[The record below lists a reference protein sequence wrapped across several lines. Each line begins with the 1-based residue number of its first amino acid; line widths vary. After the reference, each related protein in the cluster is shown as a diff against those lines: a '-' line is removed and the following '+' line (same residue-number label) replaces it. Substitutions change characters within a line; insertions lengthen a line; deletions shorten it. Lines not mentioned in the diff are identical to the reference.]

1 MLVSKAVGFVV
12 ATACQH
18 SHDLSRN
25 PFNFKI
31 TTTKLSRETTVQM
44 GTKDKFNALDL
55 LSKFTKHL
63 QGMIYQFRL
72 LPDRT
77 TQIPYASEH
86 IQDLFG
92 LTVADVEQDASAF
105 LALVHPEDFK
115 YFVALSNESAAH
127 LTPWSCEFR
136 ICHPDGSIRWCY
148 GNSTPEKEPDGSVL
162 WTGYV
167 KDITETK
174 QLKQRAIMSD
184 VAQQSLLDTIPDLLF
199 ESNLEGICLE
209 VYSVTT
215 SMISNSRDLLIGKP
229 IHEFLTQQASV
240 EVLAAIKEADQQ
252 GHSHGKQYSIDLA
265 SKRYWFEMS
274 VGKITQGD
282 IPHFL
287 VLCRDITSRKQV
299 EEKLWVDTV
308 AFNTISQGIVVTDAQ
323 QKIIAINDAYTKIT
337 GYTLDEILGKTSP
350 CLQPDHVDSQTLK
363 AINHAL
369 ENSQEFVGEL
379 LNTRKNGDQYWSELT
394 ITPVLGDKN
403 KNHLTN
409 YIGILRDIT
418 DRKLGQE
425 KLDVTQRALVQ
436 TNERLSDLYEFAPI
450 GYLTLDQKGI
460 VTEANWKARS
470 LLGIKRKD
478 LGSVGFSRY
487 LTFESKRFWKSQF
500 SILNSLENGGE
511 LEFELRLSREDESL
525 NIDVKLSC
533 ICAHIDHH
541 AAIRITLFDIT
552 KTKQAEAQLK
562 QQEAYQRSLLDNFP
576 YMVWL
581 KDEKGRLLTVNKAYI
596 TAAGKHDLCEMIGK
610 TDLDFWPTALAKAYM
625 ADDKEVYHSGKSK
638 TIDELIEINGQQ
650 VWFETYKSPVM
661 VDEYIVGTVGFARNI
676 SASKRAF
683 GYEQFK
689 NKMLE
694 LVVREDS
701 LQVTLD
707 SINKGIEQLNPEMF
721 CLIALMDTSGKTLN
735 IVSAPSLPQGFIN
748 AVQGIKVGMGM
759 GSIGTAAYIKQRV
772 IVEDI
777 STHPYWKKNAAIAI
791 ESGIGSSW
799 AQPILDAKGQVLGTF
814 GIYHHE
820 PQSPSES
827 DITLIEQSAHLI
839 SIAIERRSS
848 DSKIE
853 YLAYYDNL
861 TGLPNRRFLFEQ
873 LKRAI
878 SMNQETGAHG
888 ALLYIDIDQFKT
900 INDSRGHDVG
910 DLLLVEVA
918 ERLKSCLHAAD
929 TVARVSGDEFVVL
942 LESLEKEAIAT
953 AKQVETVA
961 DRILKVFSKP
971 FKILKQRYYVS
982 ASIGIALFGKEN
994 SDVEEIL
1001 KQSDI
1006 AMYQAKGS
1014 GRNTYR
1020 FFDPQVQRNITA
1032 LVGLEAELRDA
1043 IKLGELQ
1050 LFYQVQVDHLGQPFG
1065 AEALIRWIHPKRG
1078 MIPPLQFIPLAEES
1092 GLIIPLGLWILDS
1105 ACAQLKAWQAH
1116 SGTRELTLSVNI
1128 SAKQFKQ
1135 PNFAAEVKNLI
1146 EKHGIDSANLRM
1158 ELTESVLLDD
1168 VEQTIEYMHAL
1179 GQLGV
1184 QFSLDDF
1191 GTGYSSLQYL
1201 KRLPLYQLKIDQSF
1215 VRDIVTDSHDR
1226 TIVRTIIAMAQSMYI
1241 SVIAEGV
1248 ETKEQQE
1255 LLLTNGC
1262 RRYQGYYFGRP
1273 VPIDEFNQTFF
1284 TKQMH

>member
-1 MLVSKAVGFVV
+1 MVIG
-12 ATACQH
+12 
-18 SHDLSRN
+18 D
-25 PFNFKI
+25 
-31 TTTKLSRETTVQM
+31 KL
-44 GTKDKFNALDL
+44 NALDL

-86 IQDLFG
+86 IKELFG
-92 LTVADVEQDASAF
+92 LTLADVEADASPL
-105 LALVHPEDFK
+105 LALIHTEDFQH
-115 YFVALSNESAAH
+115 FIALSKESEQN

-136 ICHPDGSIRWCY
+136 ICHPDGTIRWFY
-148 GNSTPEKEPDGSVL
+148 GNSSPERESDGSTL

-167 KDITETK
+167 KDITESK
-174 QLKQRAIMSD
+174 EFKQRAIMSD
-184 VAQQSLLDTIPDLLF
+184 VAQESLLDTIPDLLF
-199 ESNLEGICLE
+199 ETNQEGICLE
-209 VYSVTT
+209 VYSITT
-215 SMISNSRDLLIGKP
+215 TMLSNSREMLIGKP
-229 IHEFLTQQASV
+229 IHEFLTQQASQV
-240 EVLAAIKEADQQ
+240 VMQAVAESSKH
-252 GHSHGKQYSIDLA
+252 GHSHGKQYSIELTA
-265 SKRYWFEMS
+265 KRYWFELS
-274 VGKITQGD
+274 VAKITHD
-282 IPHFL
+282 KSPRYL
-287 VLCRDITSRKQV
+287 VLSRDITLRKQI

-308 AFNTISQGIVVTDAQ
+308 AFNTVSQGIVVTDKQ
-323 QKIIAINDAYTKIT
+323 LKIIAINDAYTKIT
-337 GYTLDEILGKTSP
+337 GYTLDELIGKPPP
-350 CLQPDHVDSQTLK
+350 CLLPNHLDNETLNS
-363 AINHAL
+363 INQAL
-369 ENSQEFVGEL
+369 ESKQEYFGEL
-379 LNTRKNGDQYWSELT
+379 LSTHKNGGQYWGELT
-394 ITPVLGDKN
+394 ITPVFGDN
-403 KNHLTN
+403 NQNHLTN
-409 YIGILRDIT
+409 YIGVLRDIS
-418 DRKLGQE
+418 DRKSAQE
-425 KLDVTQRALVQ
+425 KLDSTQRALVQ
-436 TNERLSDLYEFAPI
+436 SNERLFDLYEFAPI

-478 LGSVGFSRY
+478 LGAIGFSRY

-500 SILNSLENGGE
+500 SLLNGLENGGE
-511 LEFELRLSREDESL
+511 LEFELRLSKDDGSSS
-525 NIDVKLSC
+525 IDVKLSC
-533 ICAHIDHH
+533 ICAQVENHNV
-541 AAIRITLFDIT
+541 IRITLFDIT
-552 KTKQAEAQLK
+552 KMRHTETQLK

-581 KDEKGRLLTVNKAYI
+581 KDENGRLLTVNRAYI
-596 TAAGKHDLCEMIGK
+596 SAAGKSELCEMVGK
-610 TDLDFWPTALAKAYM
+610 TDLDFWPTELAKAYM
-625 ADDKEVYHSGKSK
+625 ADDKDVFNSGKSK
-638 TIDELIEINGQQ
+638 TIDELIEINGRQ
-650 VWFETYKSPVM
+650 VWFETYKSPVI
-661 VDEYIVGTVGFARNI
+661 VGEKIVGTVGFARNI
-676 SASKRAF
+676 SDSKKAF
-683 GYEQFK
+683 AYEQFK

-694 LVVREDS
+694 LVVLEEN

-707 SINKGIEQLNPEMF
+707 SINNGIEQLNSEMF
-721 CLIALMDTSGKTLN
+721 CLIALMDKSGKTLS
-735 IVSAPSLPQGFIN
+735 IVSAPSLPQVFVD
-748 AVQGIKVGMGM
+748 ALRSIKVGMGM
-759 GSIGTAAYIKQRV
+759 GSIGTAAFLKQRV

-777 STHPYWKKNAAIAI
+777 ATHPYWSRNKEIALA
-791 ESGIGSSW
+791 SGIGSSW
-799 AQPILDAKGQVLGTF
+799 AQPILDAKGRVLGAF
-814 GIYHHE
+814 GIYHHA
-820 PQSPSES
+820 PQLPNEN
-827 DITLIEQSAHLI
+827 DIALIEQSAHLI
-839 SIAIERRSS
+839 SIALERRSS

-853 YLAYYDNL
+853 YLAYYDDL

-873 LKRAI
+873 LKRAV

-910 DLLLVEVA
+910 DLLLIDVA

-929 TVARVSGDEFVVL
+929 VVARVSGDEFVVL
-942 LESLEKEAIAT
+942 LETLEKEAIVS

-961 DRILKVFSKP
+961 ERILKVFSRP

-982 ASIGIALFGKEN
+982 ASIGIALFSKETL
-994 SDVEEIL
+994 DVEEIL

-1006 AMYQAKGS
+1006 AMYQAKDS
-1014 GRNTYR
+1014 GRNAFR
-1020 FFDPQVQRNITA
+1020 FFDPKVQRNITA
-1032 LVGLEAELRDA
+1032 LAGLEAELRDA
-1043 IKLGELQ
+1043 IKSDELQ

-1078 MIPPLQFIPLAEES
+1078 MIPPMQFIPLAEES
-1092 GLIIPLGLWILDS
+1092 GLIVPLGLWILDT

-1116 SGTRELTLSVNI
+1116 PSTSELTLSVNI

-1135 PNFAAEVKNLI
+1135 RNFTAEVKNLI
-1146 EKHGIDSANLRM
+1146 EKYAIDPANLRM

-1273 VPIDEFNQTFF
+1273 VPIDEFNQMFF
-1284 TKQMH
+1284 SKETGIN